1 MRRLEDDA
9 DGLAAEV
16 LRSARSD
23 GPSEAARRRA
33 ALALG
38 LATATAAGAGLAE
51 AAMGEGVT
59 GAGGVTAA
67 GVAPTSLAVVSTTLA
82 APASTTG
89 AAVLTVASVGAAAT
103 SSGGWVVG
111 LLVAAAISSLAGAAW
126 IVAGVAAAPGPPAS
140 QPVPERARS
149 EVDREAAASGPGAAS
164 PPREATPV
172 RSSAPAL
179 SAGPVPRA
187 STRRA
192 ASPSPSPLVVATPPA
207 PPSLELADEILRLD
221 RAKTALAAGE
231 PAAAIEL
238 LDTYDRDA
246 PAGALRP
253 EAHAL
258 RIDAVLAT
266 GDREAAVGLARDFV
280 ARFPDHHLRLRYAGL
295 ASEP

>member
-38 LATATAAGAGLAE
+38 LATATAAGSGLAE

-59 GAGGVTAA
+59 GAGGATTA
-67 GVAPTSLAVVSTTLA
+67 GVAPTALA
-82 APASTTG
+82 ASSTALAGPAGTTG
-89 AAVLTVASVGAAAT
+89 AAALTLTSVGAAAA

-111 LLVAAAISSLAGAAW
+111 LVIAAAVSSLAGAVW
-126 IVAGVAAAPGPPAS
+126 LVAGAAESPTPAS
-140 QPVPERARS
+140 QALPEHARPQGA
-149 EVDREAAASGPGAAS
+149 REAAASGQGAAS
-164 PPREATPV
+164 PQPEATPA
-172 RSSAPAL
+172 RSSGPTL
-179 SAGPVPRA
+179 SAGPAPRG
-187 STRRA
+187 SPRRA
-192 ASPSPSPLVVATPPA
+192 ASPSPSPFVVAEPA
-207 PPSLELADEILRLD
+207 PPPSLGLADEILRLD

-266 GDREAAVGLARDFV
+266 GDRAAAAGLARDFL
-280 ARFPDHHLRLRYAGL
+280 ARFPEHHLRLRYAGL
-295 ASEP
+295 ATEP